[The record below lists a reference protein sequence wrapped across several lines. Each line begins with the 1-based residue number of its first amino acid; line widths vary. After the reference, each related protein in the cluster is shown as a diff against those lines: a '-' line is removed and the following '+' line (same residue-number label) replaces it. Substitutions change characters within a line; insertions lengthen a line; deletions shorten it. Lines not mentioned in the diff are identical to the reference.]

1 MGSQYIFKRR
11 LFHDYR
17 NIVLIEGLNGLQIG
31 FLGGAREVGRMGI
44 TVKSKKTQYLMD
56 YGVMLG
62 REPGFPMH
70 IPPKDV
76 DALILTHSH
85 LDHSG
90 ALPIFYIEGTRPLYT
105 NILNLELTQLLIQD
119 FIHLSGY
126 YLPFE
131 YIELRTMMRSSKHLD
146 YGVSQKVGD
155 MSFHLLNAGHTPGS
169 SSVIVEAE
177 GKRILFTGD
186 YNLEDTKLL
195 QGASTDYGDL
205 DAVITESTYASEDHQ
220 PRLEVEKKFVDACT
234 EVVEKGGIVLIP
246 AFGVG
251 RAQEI
256 ACTLAAYR
264 FEHPIIFDGMAREA
278 SRVMMNNKEFL
289 RDPKLFTDAMHSVEW
304 VEGWRDR
311 RRALRNPGVVISPA
325 GMLKGGPS
333 QFYISKVGKKAN
345 NAVFLVSYQIPG
357 TPGKELLD
365 KGICTIDGKVR
376 KIKAKVQHFDFSSHS
391 GATQLRAVLKGVSG
405 KPKIFAVHGEEANC
419 ELLAKWAKSELGLD
433 AVAPKTGQ
441 TCEI

>member
-1 MGSQYIFKRR
+1 M
-11 LFHDYR
+11 
-17 NIVLIEGLNGLQIG
+17 QIG
-31 FLGGAREVGRMGI
+31 FLGGAREVGRIGI
-44 TVKSKKTQYLMD
+44 TVKSKNTQYLLD

-70 IPPKDV
+70 VPPKDV

-90 ALPIFYIEGTRPLYT
+90 ALPIFYIEGKRPLYT
-105 NILNLELTQLLIQD
+105 NELNLGLTQLLIQD

-131 YIELRTMMRSSKHLD
+131 YIELKTMVRSNTHLD
-146 YGVSQKVGD
+146 YGVSEKVGD
-155 MSFHLLNAGHTPGS
+155 MSFQLFNAGHTPGS
-169 SSVIVEAE
+169 SSVLIEAE

-186 YNLEDTKLL
+186 FNAEDTKLL
-195 QGASTDYGDL
+195 KGADMNYKDL
-205 DAVITESTYASEDHQ
+205 DAIIIESTYANADHM
-220 PRLEVEKKFVDACT
+220 PREEVEKTFIDSCN

-256 ACTLAAYR
+256 ACTLVGNH

-278 SRVMMNNKEFL
+278 SRVIMNSKEFL
-289 RDPKLFTDAMHSVEW
+289 RDPKLFTEAMHSVEW

-311 RRALRNPGVVISPA
+311 RKALRNPGVIISPA
-325 GMLKGGPS
+325 GMLKGGAS

-345 NAVFLVSYQIPG
+345 NAVFLVSFQIPG
-357 TPGKELLD
+357 TPGRELMD

-391 GATQLRAVLKGVSG
+391 GATQLRESLRKVGG
-405 KPKIFAVHGEEANC
+405 KPKVFAVHGEEANC
-419 ELLAKWAKSELGLD
+419 ELLAKWANTELGLES
-433 AVAPKTGQ
+433 VAPRTGE
-441 TCEI
+441 TYEI